1 MFTITYSQETRVSF
15 PNAKPAGAASCY
27 IPLDVSWPEAI
38 NEGGDDEKGKGKG
51 GGR

>member
-38 NEGGDDEKGKGKG
+38 NEGGDDEKEKGKG